1 MEAVSVAQTTWLT
14 WAWSVERGASSDL
27 YKGQSSTREHHALSP
42 PSADVVHLTD
52 KAKAHALNQINKGF
66 LILCLWINYWP
77 FSPKWTL
84 CKDFN
89 KYTSMVVDKTLF
101 FLQRNKFSGERILTR
116 CKECSLG
123 IFRIRF
129 LYDIFIDSAFSATHL
144 LTCFTLVELLS
155 DLNLSL

>member
-1 MEAVSVAQTTWLT
+1 MQILLKGLQEFV
-14 WAWSVERGASSDL
+14 VETS
-27 YKGQSSTREHHALSP
+27 GQKLRQQRVLCSFVALS
-42 PSADVVHLTD
+42 S
-52 KAKAHALNQINKGF
+52 KAHALNQINKGF

-77 FSPKWTL
+77 FSPKCTL

-89 KYTSMVVDKTLF
+89 KYTSVVVDKTLF

-116 CKECSLG
+116 CRECSLG